1 MWLSLAF
8 LSAFLL
14 GCYEVC
20 KKKSLDNNAVIPV
33 LFLNTCFC
41 SLLFL
46 PCIVLSYGFPEF
58 MRNSLF
64 YVPPSTG
71 HEHIYIIGKAALVL
85 TSWTC
90 AYFATKHLP
99 ITIAGPIKASQPILT
114 LVGALLIF
122 GEQLNLYQWI
132 GVILAIV
139 SFIMLSFSGRK
150 EGINFKHN
158 IWILFIV
165 LATITGAASGLY
177 DKYLMSHGFDRMTV
191 QVWYSY
197 YQMAMMTVILFV
209 LWYPKRKHTS
219 YCCHHNRCAV
229 CDACIFCCHI
239 YFFISLFLVCA
250 DFVYFYALSYPDS
263 MISIVSM
270 VRRSSVVVSF
280 IAGAF
285 LFREK
290 NIRSKSFDLILVLLG
305 MFFLYLGTK

>member
-46 PCIVLSYGFPEF
+46 PCIVLSYGFPEL

-191 QVWYSY
+191 QVPS
-197 YQMAMMTVILFV
+197 I
-209 LWYPKRKHTS
+209 
-219 YCCHHNRCAV
+219 
-229 CDACIFCCHI
+229 
-239 YFFISLFLVCA
+239 FFISLFLVCA

>member
-14 GCYEVC
+14 GCYDVC
-20 KKKSLDNNAVIPV
+20 KKKSLNGNAVIPV
-33 LFLNTCFC
+33 LFLNICFC

-46 PCIVLSYGFPEF
+46 PCIILSYGFPEQ
-58 MRNSLF
+58 MHDSLF
-64 YVPPSTG
+64 YVPRSTLR
-71 HEHIYIIGKAALVL
+71 EHIYIIGKAALVL

-99 ITIAGPIKASQPILT
+99 ITIAG
-114 LVGALLIF
+114 
-122 GEQLNLYQWI
+122 
-132 GVILAIV
+132 GVLLAII
-139 SFIMLSFSGRK
+139 SFILLSFSGKK

-197 YQMAMMTVILFV
+197 YQMAMMAVVLLL
-209 LWYPKRKHTS
+209 LWYPQRKRSTPFVWRPS
-219 YCCHHNRCAV
+219 
-229 CDACIFCCHI
+229 I
-239 YFFISLFLVCA
+239 FFISLFLVCA

-280 IAGAF
+280 TAGAI
-285 LFREK
+285 LFKEK
-290 NIRSKSFDLILVLLG
+290 NIRNKSIDLLLVLLG
-305 MFFLYLGTK
+305 MFFLYLGTR

>member
-20 KKKSLDNNAVIPV
+20 KKTSLNGNAVIPV
-33 LFLNTCFC
+33 LFLNTLFC

-46 PCIVLSYGFPEF
+46 PLIILSYGFPDL
-58 MRNSLF
+58 MRDSMF
-64 YVPPSTG
+64 YVPPSTLR
-71 HEHIYIIGKAALVL
+71 EHLFIIGKAALVL

-114 LVGALLIF
+114 LIGALLIF
-122 GEQLNLYQWI
+122 GERLNFYQWI
-132 GVILAIV
+132 GVLLAIV
-139 SFIMLSFSGRK
+139 SFIMLSFSGKK
-150 EGINFKHN
+150 EGINFRHN
-158 IWILFIV
+158 LWILFIM

-197 YQMAMMTVILFV
+197 YQMAMMAIVLLV
-209 LWYPKRKHTS
+209 LWYPQRKHTTPFVWRPS
-219 YCCHHNRCAV
+219 
-229 CDACIFCCHI
+229 I
-239 YFFISLFLVCA
+239 FFISLFLVCA

-285 LFREK
+285 LFKEK

>member
-1 MWLSLAF
+1 MWLLLAF
-8 LSAFLL
+8 LSATLL
-14 GCYEVC
+14 GFYDVF
-20 KKKSLDNNAVIPV
+20 KKQSLKDNAVLPV
-33 LFLNTCFC
+33 LFLNTLFS
-41 SLLFL
+41 SLIFL
-46 PCIVLSYGFPEF
+46 PFILVSAFEPDLLGGTIFNVPVAGWEQHKYIIIKSFIVLS
-58 MRNSLF
+58 
-64 YVPPSTG
+64 
-71 HEHIYIIGKAALVL
+71 
-85 TSWTC
+85 SWIFG
-90 AYFATKHLP
+90 YFGMKHLP
-99 ITIAGPIKASQPILT
+99 ITIVGPINATRPVMV
-114 LVGALLIF
+114 LVGAMLVF
-122 GEQLNLYQWI
+122 GERLNLYQWI

-209 LWYPKRKHTS
+209 LWYPKRKHTTPFVWKPS
-219 YCCHHNRCAV
+219 
-229 CDACIFCCHI
+229 I
-239 YFFISLFLVCA
+239 FFISLFLVCA